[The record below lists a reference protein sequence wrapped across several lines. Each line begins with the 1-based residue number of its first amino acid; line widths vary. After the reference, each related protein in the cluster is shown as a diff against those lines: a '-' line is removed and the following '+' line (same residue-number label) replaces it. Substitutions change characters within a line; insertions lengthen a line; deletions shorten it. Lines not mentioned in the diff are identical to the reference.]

1 MDGGLVFPI
10 TFTKEMNMKKNVE
23 DLDNEVEELELHDKS
38 EKEIEK
44 IVKGMSN
51 EARNIRGLRKH
62 IRYQLYRLKSEAEGR
77 AANVSEEGFKEK
89 FECQHGFDGWKM
101 FAVSWDVKLDDPE
114 VVVARKLSETEVWD
128 AIIESKFPTI
138 KNGVVVYPDIK
149 VQTKVETEIKKQNKN
164 KKKAKKKTK
173 GSK

>member
-1 MDGGLVFPI
+1 
-10 TFTKEMNMKKNVE
+10 MKNDVE
-23 DLDNEVEELELHDKS
+23 KLDDEVEEIELHNKS

-44 IVKGMSN
+44 IVMGMSS

-77 AANVSEEGFKEK
+77 ACNVSDEGFKEK
-89 FECQHGFDGWKM
+89 FECQSGFGGWKN
-101 FAVSWDVKLDDPE
+101 FAMTWDVKLDEPE
-114 VVVARKLSETEVWD
+114 VVIARKLSETEEWENV
-128 AIIESKFPTI
+128 IKSKFPTI

-149 VQTKVETEIKKQNKN
+149 VKKKVEAEIKIQDNK
-164 KKKAKKKTK
+164 KKKAKKKK